1 MTERQDRLETELHEA
16 KQAKQL
22 KSQLLNDFFEE
33 KDAQLW
39 DAFKRVPVRDRD
51 ALIEVHHAVIALDAL
66 RSELQA
72 FEDSGKLAQAELDRE
87 NQEG

>member
-1 MTERQDRLETELHEA
+1 MNRDRLEEDIHKAHEA
-16 KQAKQL
+16 KRL
-22 KSQLLNDFFEE
+22 ESQLLNDFFTE